1 MKRSSTLFTTL
12 YIAVVGGCGFIA
24 LIAFAT
30 LIEAVLS
37 DQYISTDYYLS
48 ATLIFTG
55 HVLVVIFA
63 TITRLSNVKRGDA
76 AKSRSQTE
84 SQIKTALAAQQL
96 SEKQA
101 RWYANGMQA
110 FIDETSDFSQIS
122 TKARQMQVDS
132 LISSL
137 AKIADY
143 YEKNEPKNTKPDTPP
158 VFKKE

>member
-12 YIAVVGGCGFIA
+12 YIAVIGGSGFIA

-63 TITRLSNVKRGDA
+63 TITRLSTVKRENA
-76 AKSRSQTE
+76 AKSRSQAE
-84 SQIKTALAAQQL
+84 SQIETALAAQQL

-101 RWYANGMQA
+101 RWYADGMQA

-122 TKARQMQVDS
+122 TQARRMQVDS
-132 LISSL
+132 LINSL
-137 AKIADY
+137 ARIADY
-143 YEKNEPKNTKPDTPP
+143 YEKNEPKNTEPDTPP

>member
-63 TITRLSNVKRGDA
+63 TITRLSNIKWDDA

-84 SQIKTALAAQQL
+84 SQIETAFAARQL
-96 SEKQA
+96 SEKKA
-101 RWYANGMQA
+101 RWYADGMQV
-110 FIDETSDFSQIS
+110 FIDEASDFSQIS
-122 TKARQMQVDS
+122 TQARRMQVDS
-132 LISSL
+132 FISSL
-137 AKIADY
+137 ANIADY
-143 YEKNEPKNTKPDTPP
+143 YEKNEPKNTEPDTPP